1 MITEIEC
8 VFVAVPVP
16 GARLAH
22 AVGMEKTAQSAV
34 FRILPV
40 IGAMLRGK
48 ESVSAAGSDVNVP
61 DTVNQRKGVTN
72 VMQRDAE
79 YVGLVGLDQSAK
91 NIAPPG
97 REEVLGTSHVTRMGT
112 RCAARDGMGPSVSC
126 TVCHKTITSMDI
138 ILVTPVGKKF
148 AFLVGMGPSVSGTVC
163 HKMMTSL
170 DITYAMPVGTK
181 SAWAGTSLHTVFHYP
196 RITKHK
202 IRQNRYC

>member
-138 ILVTPVGKKF
+138 ILVTPVGKKVCF
-148 AFLVGMGPSVSGTVC
+148 SGWHGPKCLRHCVPQNDDVTGHYICDASGYKVCVGGHQSPHCLPLSKNNKTQD
-163 HKMMTSL
+163 K
-170 DITYAMPVGTK
+170 TK
-181 SAWAGTSLHTVFHYP
+181 
-196 RITKHK
+196 
-202 IRQNRYC
+202 